1 MSKLSRILG
10 YALLIAVLP
19 LVLQAQMGQGRGNG
33 QGQGNNA
40 ANKAKQMNRMF
51 DVNTVSTFEGVI
63 TEVVIDS
70 SRNRNMTGI
79 HLMVKTG
86 DVVKEVHVGPV
97 TFLNNQEMTFE
108 EGDTIEITGSAVTL
122 NSKDFV
128 IAKSLNKGG
137 KALQLRD
144 DTGKP
149 VWSGMMK
156 KGKQN
161 RNN

>member
-70 SRNRNMTGI
+70 SRNRN
-79 HLMVKTG
+79 
-86 DVVKEVHVGPV
+86 
-97 TFLNNQEMTFE
+97 
-108 EGDTIEITGSAVTL
+108 
-122 NSKDFV
+122 
-128 IAKSLNKGG
+128 
-137 KALQLRD
+137 
-144 DTGKP
+144 
-149 VWSGMMK
+149 
-156 KGKQN
+156 
-161 RNN
+161 